1 MYTRKQS
8 EQQADIKAGLIDD
21 FSRFNA
27 CNMLTESAL
36 GIIFALIQIRQ
47 TRKNLKLKMVK

>member
-36 GIIFALIQIRQ
+36 GIIFALIQS
-47 TRKNLKLKMVK
+47 TV